1 MFFEELINENNISEE
16 NIALIEQNEIIMEQL
31 NFIVEILNESYFDD
45 LKIKKEDLLDP
56 NKVKAIVRKIERENI
71 TQEKKDVLLNF
82 LYCFL
87 ISLVAIAPGGVVMG
101 IGISAGSLIVICLG
115 ELILFTGSVLIPI
128 LSMDRFQNLISKTRK
143 AIKKVEK
150 KLKKEEDPKLKKAY
164 QDQLKALEKTLSE
177 FQKADYKRKKDISKR
192 TIYV

>member
-31 NFIVEILNESYFDD
+31 NFIVDILNESYFDD